1 MTDAATDRKYMRWA
15 LALAKRAWGRT
26 TPNPM
31 VGAVIV
37 KDGQIIGEGYH
48 HKAGCPHAEVEA
60 IRSLKNITDAQGATI
75 YVTLE
80 PCSTFGRTPPCCQ
93 AIIDAK
99 IARVVI
105 GCLDPNP
112 KHAGRGVSI
121 LQQAGI
127 EVISGIEETSC
138 RELNKAFFKWITAKK
153 PYVLLK
159 MAQTLDGKIA
169 TANGSSQ
176 WITGDEAASAR
187 VRKLRLMADAV
198 MAGAETLKQDHPKLT
213 ARTKSGR
220 VIKMPRRLIVTHH
233 PEIVPEGFEAVSL
246 DTEQNWDE
254 LLLQLGEE
262 NIVSLLIEGGGEL
275 AASAL
280 EAGAIDEIEFH
291 IAPKILGG
299 KHSRTSVGGLDPG
312 SVQAHFPLTDMTV
325 SKLGK
330 NLRINAFVQ
339 KRVK

>member
-1 MTDAATDRKYMRWA
+1 MTDAATDRKYMRRA
-15 LALAKRAWGRT
+15 LALAKRAWGMT

-37 KDGQIIGEGYH
+37 KDGRIIGEGYH
-48 HKAGCPHAEVEA
+48 HKAGRPHAEVEA
-60 IRSLKNITDAQGATI
+60 IRSLKNMDDAQGATI

-138 RELNKAFFKWITAKK
+138 RELNKAFFKWITAKR

-198 MAGAETLKQDHPKLT
+198 MAGAKTLKLDQPKLT

-220 VIKMPRRLIVTHH
+220 VIKMPRRLIATHH

-246 DTEQNWDE
+246 DTEQAWDE
-254 LLLQLGEE
+254 LLLELGEE

-275 AASAL
+275 AANAL
-280 EAGAIDEIEFH
+280 EAGAVDEIEFH

-299 KHSRTSVGGLDPG
+299 KHSRTSVGGMDPE
-312 SVQAHFPLTDMTV
+312 SVQAHFPLTDMTI